1 MNYKVLIS
9 DNLSKGIV
17 NKFKREDIGV
27 VYNPEIGKDNS
38 LLLKEICNYD
48 AIAIRSD
55 TKLDSVVLNKA
66 IKLKVIGRA
75 GIGVDNIDLDSA
87 SSKGIV
93 VMNTPFGNAI
103 TTAEHTIA
111 MIFAAARNI
120 PAANQ
125 STQSGRWEKKKFIG
139 IELSR
144 KKLGIVGVGNIGSIV
159 ASLAQS
165 IGMEIIA
172 YDPFL
177 SDERAKNLKIYKTK
191 DLNDLLSQSDV
202 VTLHLPKNENTHNII
217 SRAVSYT
224 HLTLPT
230 ICIV

>member
-9 DNLSKGIV
+9 NNLSKGIV

-93 VMNTPFGNAI
+93 VMNTPYGNSI
-103 TTAEHTIA
+103 TTAEHTISL
-111 MIFAAARNI
+111 MMSLARNI
-120 PAANQ
+120 SQADQ
-125 STQSGRWEKKKFIG
+125 STKLGKWEKSKFMGTELFSEVLGMIG
-139 IELSR
+139 C
-144 KKLGIVGVGNIGSIV
+144 GNIGSLVAERAIGLKMKVIV
-159 ASLAQS
+159 
-165 IGMEIIA
+165 
-172 YDPFL
+172 YDPFVSEEQL
-177 SDERAKNLKIYKTK
+177 QKIGAKKVELKVALPQNFCKMRTTS
-191 DLNDLLSQSDV
+191 NEVPLL
-202 VTLHLPKNENTHNII
+202 LRE
-217 SRAVSYT
+217 
-224 HLTLPT
+224 
-230 ICIV
+230 

>member
-111 MIFAAARNI
+111 MIFAAA
-120 PAANQ
+120 
-125 STQSGRWEKKKFIG
+125 
-139 IELSR
+139 
-144 KKLGIVGVGNIGSIV
+144 
-159 ASLAQS
+159 
-165 IGMEIIA
+165 
-172 YDPFL
+172 
-177 SDERAKNLKIYKTK
+177 
-191 DLNDLLSQSDV
+191 
-202 VTLHLPKNENTHNII
+202 
-217 SRAVSYT
+217 
-224 HLTLPT
+224 
-230 ICIV
+230 